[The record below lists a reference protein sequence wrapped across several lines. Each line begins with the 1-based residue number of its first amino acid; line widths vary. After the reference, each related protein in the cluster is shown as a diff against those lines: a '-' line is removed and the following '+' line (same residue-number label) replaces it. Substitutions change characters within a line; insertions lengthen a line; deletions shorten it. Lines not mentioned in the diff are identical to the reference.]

1 MKLIDG
7 KKIAEKIKNKIA
19 AEVFTFGER
28 RPNLAII
35 LAGDREDSKLYVSL
49 KEREAKKVGID
60 THVYKL
66 NDYDSE
72 QTLLDLIGF
81 LNNDELVDGILVQL
95 PLPAKYDTA
104 KVIRAIDPAKDVDGF
119 HPEKPDYIVSP
130 VIASTLKC
138 LEEIKFDLK
147 DKQVVLLYNSEVFGD
162 SMTEALNVFMPSLIK
177 ISLKDFSTLDISDKA
192 KKVAEITAVTKKAD
206 VIISALGLPGF
217 VIADMLKPE
226 AVLIDIGISKI
237 EEKVFGDVDADGVK
251 DVAGFL
257 TPVPGG
263 IGPMTI
269 AMLFKNVLEIHKRR
283 YGI

>member
-7 KKIAEKIKNKIA
+7 KKIAEKVKDKIA
-19 AEVFTFGER
+19 TEIFTFGER

-35 LAGDREDSKLYVSL
+35 LAGEREDSKLYVSL

-60 THVYKL
+60 THLYKI
-66 NDYDSE
+66 NDFDSE
-72 QTLLDLIGF
+72 ETVLDLINF
-81 LNNDELVDGILVQL
+81 LNNDELVDGVLVQL
-95 PLPAKYDTA
+95 PLPAKYDSD
-104 KVIRAIDPAKDVDGF
+104 KIIKAIDPAKDVDGF

-162 SMTEALNVFMPSLIK
+162 SMTEALNVFMPSLVK
-177 ISLKDFSTLDISDKA
+177 ISLKDFAALDISA
-192 KKVAEITAVTKKAD
+192 KEKKIAEITAVTKTAD
-206 VIISALGLPGF
+206 LIISALGLPGF
-217 VIADMLKPE
+217 VIADMIKPE
-226 AVLIDIGISKI
+226 AVLIDIGISKV
-237 EEKVFGDVDADGVK
+237 EDKVFGDVNAEDVK

-269 AMLFKNVLEIHKRR
+269 AMLFKNVLAIHKRR